1 MRLYASDAGSVV
13 RDLTGRQDI
22 SLLGGATYMTYALGE
37 RSDHYNITLPYADGY
52 YYSRL
57 QNLTDPKLDRAGV
70 TLLAPQAA
78 SDDGDPIIDLPTE
91 IRLPI
96 YTTRSYA
103 LSDILTD
110 LSAATLTVD
119 SDITS
124 DTDGN
129 TVFDDDFVSASL
141 TANISSREI
150 TFGSFTQPGKYNM
163 VLRAVDAL
171 GNTTTM
177 PLTVTTYTPIPQIQ
191 SVTSTGWVMG
201 TISES
206 LGGIPTHLFR
216 VRSGEQP
223 TLLSSGAT
231 ISSSLG

>member
-1 MRLYASDAGSVV
+1 MSLYASDAGSVV
-13 RDLTGRQDI
+13 RDLTSRQDI
-22 SLLGGATYMTYALGE
+22 TLLGGATYMTYALGE
-37 RSDHYNITLPYADGY
+37 RSDHYNINLPYADGY
-52 YYSRL
+52 YYARL

-103 LSDILTD
+103 LADILTD
-110 LSAATLTVD
+110 LSAAMLTVD
-119 SDITS
+119 SDTTT
-124 DTDGN
+124 DTDSN
-129 TVFDDDFVSASL
+129 TIFDDDFTSASP
-141 TANISSREI
+141 TVNISSREI
-150 TFGSFTQPGKYNM
+150 AFGVFTQPGKYNM

-177 PLTVTTYTPIPQIQ
+177 PLMVTAYTPLPRIEV
-191 SVTSTGWVMG
+191 VTATGWVMG

-206 LGGIPTHLFR
+206 LVGIPTHLFR

-231 ISSSLG
+231 LSNSVG